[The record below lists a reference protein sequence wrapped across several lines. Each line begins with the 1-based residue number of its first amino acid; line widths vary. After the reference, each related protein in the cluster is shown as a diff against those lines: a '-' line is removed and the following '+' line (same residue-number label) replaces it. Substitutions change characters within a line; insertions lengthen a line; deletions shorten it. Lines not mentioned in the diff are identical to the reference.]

1 VVSATPASSVP
12 KAVHTL
18 ILFPFF
24 SVFSLSLSPGLQY
37 TNNRRPTSPFSNVS
51 NASSDAGSE
60 RNSQD
65 LQQSF
70 GMLPPPQQMQ
80 QARPPQPTPPTT
92 TATEAAPLITSEALD
107 ELRNENAAL
116 LEQVETITKAAK
128 VYSEELQSKMDE
140 ALANERK
147 ESGKMV
153 VVVVDVV
160 VVGGCVGVWMCGC
173 VLESLCCSFLFRKKS
188 TDSSTDSALVFSRT
202 RKGCSHGINAS
213 GATIGGGPRGGSLGD
228 TAPGCRGPFGRTPS
242 TRYDHSTTVSW
253 VFSWVFSWVSL
264 RGLRVLT
271 ALFFLLVFSCVQK
284 WTHCKRH

>member
-1 VVSATPASSVP
+1 
-12 KAVHTL
+12 VHTL
-18 ILFPFF
+18 IRFPFF
-24 SVFSLSLSPGLQY
+24 SVFSPGLQY

-80 QARPPQPTPPTT
+80 QARPPQPAPPAT
-92 TATEAAPLITSEALD
+92 TAREAAPLITSEALD

-153 VVVVDVV
+153 VVVVGVV
-160 VVGGCVGVWMCGC
+160 MCGWVGGRLCVGFV
-173 VLESLCCSFLFRKKS
+173 V
-188 TDSSTDSALVFSRT
+188 
-202 RKGCSHGINAS
+202 
-213 GATIGGGPRGGSLGD
+213 
-228 TAPGCRGPFGRTPS
+228 
-242 TRYDHSTTVSW
+242 
-253 VFSWVFSWVSL
+253 
-264 RGLRVLT
+264 
-271 ALFFLLVFSCVQK
+271 LFFFV
-284 WTHCKRH
+284 